1 MKIGT
6 LLMTG
11 FALSLTQ
18 AAFAG
23 VPLKGVGVSL
33 GKTSGDGSATRT
45 TDANG
50 QTNSGAHPK
59 LHDGAA
65 HTGKSPIVVD
75 SARVRSHSNTT
86 NN

>member
-18 AAFAG
+18 AVFAG

-33 GKTSGDGSATRT
+33 GKTSGGGSATRT

-50 QTNSGAHPK
+50 PSNSGAHSK
-59 LHDGAA
+59 LHAGTTR
-65 HTGKSPIVVD
+65 TGKSPIVVD
-75 SARVRSHSNTT
+75 GARVRSHSNTS